1 MRHSSQSAVQSLYG
15 RLASVWYRHLTVYM
29 RNIISNAFPPFLEP
43 LIFLVGIGL
52 GLGTYIATMDGMP
65 YIKFLATG
73 LLVTVAMF
81 TASFECTFGT
91 FIRMEFDKNYDGI
104 LAAPISVRDLFVG
117 EIIWAGTKG
126 LFFST
131 SVLIMVTAFGILR
144 TPTSLLAPIV
154 GLMAGLMFACLA
166 LVVTSYVKTINH
178 FTFYFTG
185 CITPMFFFS
194 GVVFPISRLPSVVR
208 PIVEVLP
215 LTHLVRLARA
225 ACLADF
231 EPMHLVDLLYCIVFI
246 PVVGGFAIYRLRRRI
261 VT

>member
-194 GVVFPISRLPSVVR
+194 GVVFPISRLPCRSR
-208 PIVEVLP
+208 
-215 LTHLVRLARA
+215 TS
-225 ACLADF
+225 
-231 EPMHLVDLLYCIVFI
+231 
-246 PVVGGFAIYRLRRRI
+246 
-261 VT
+261 